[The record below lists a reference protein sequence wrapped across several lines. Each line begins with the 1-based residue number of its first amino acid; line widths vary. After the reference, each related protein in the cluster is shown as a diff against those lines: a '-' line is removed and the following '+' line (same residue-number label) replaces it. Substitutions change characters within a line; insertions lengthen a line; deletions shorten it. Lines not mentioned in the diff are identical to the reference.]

1 MDRSPL
7 IFQPREYDAGASP
20 TKNKRGRQLGA
31 LAHIL
36 KYFEFQTDQC
46 INVISDRY
54 F

>member
-1 MDRSPL
+1 MYE
-7 IFQPREYDAGASP
+7 PRWGDDAGASP
-20 TKNKRGRQLGA
+20 VKHKRGGQLGA

-46 INVISDRY
+46 INVISDIT